1 MEENHQKYLKL
12 LSKRFPTEQSAAT
25 EIINLQAILA
35 LPKGTEHFLTD
46 IHGEDEQFLHVLK
59 NGSGTVRRKVEAVIG
74 SKKDD
79 AYKKMLTTLI
89 YYPKEKLELLKESV
103 EADDWDDWCMETLQ
117 YLVDVV
123 KRVSSKYTRSKVR
136 RAIPEEYRYVVE
148 ELITEKEEIYDKERY
163 YEEILRSIVDV
174 GVADSVII
182 TLCNLIQRLVVDH
195 LHIVGDIYDRGPGPH
210 IIMDKLCEYHS
221 VDVVWGNHDVVWM
234 GAACGNPACIANVI
248 RMSVRYGNL
257 GVIEDGYGIN
267 LLPLAAF
274 AMKQYE
280 NVDLSGFHLK
290 ENNRGEFFD
299 LAKIESQMYKAI
311 TMIQFKVEGQ
321 IIGRNPDFEMDN
333 QRLLDKIDYTKKTVR
348 IEGVEYPLSDCDFP
362 TVNPEDPY
370 ALSPEEDQVMKQ
382 LIYGFTNSEKLK
394 NHIRLLYEKGSLYRI
409 YNGNL
414 LYHGCVPLNEDATF
428 KHSMVGGKETCGRAM
443 YDMLEDYARKAF
455 YAPVGSPERTKGGD
469 ILWYL
474 WCGPKSPS
482 YGRSKMTTF
491 ERLFIEEKETHAEKK
506 DAYYR
511 YIENDEKVA
520 SDILKEFGLTG
531 VHSHIINGH
540 VPVETKKGQTPI
552 RAGGKV
558 LMIDGGFSKA
568 YHAKTGIAGYTLA
581 IDSHGMWL
589 VEHEQFESKDDAIR
603 RETDIVSDTLTVEN
617 FEKRMYVE
625 DTDVGKGLKEE
636 IRDLTDLLN
645 AYRNGIIEPKG

>member
-348 IEGVEYPLSDCDFP
+348 IEGVEYPLLDCDFP

-370 ALSPEEDQVMKQ
+370 ELSPEEDQVMKQ

>member
-1 MEENHQKYLKL
+1 
-12 LSKRFPTEQSAAT
+12 
-25 EIINLQAILA
+25 
-35 LPKGTEHFLTD
+35 
-46 IHGEDEQFLHVLK
+46 
-59 NGSGTVRRKVEAVIG
+59 
-74 SKKDD
+74 
-79 AYKKMLTTLI
+79 
-89 YYPKEKLELLKESV
+89 
-103 EADDWDDWCMETLQ
+103 
-117 YLVDVV
+117 
-123 KRVSSKYTRSKVR
+123 
-136 RAIPEEYRYVVE
+136 
-148 ELITEKEEIYDKERY
+148 
-163 YEEILRSIVDV
+163 
-174 GVADSVII
+174 
-182 TLCNLIQRLVVDH
+182 
-195 LHIVGDIYDRGPGPH
+195 
-210 IIMDKLCEYHS
+210 
-221 VDVVWGNHDVVWM
+221 
-234 GAACGNPACIANVI
+234 
-248 RMSVRYGNL
+248 
-257 GVIEDGYGIN
+257 
-267 LLPLAAF
+267 
-274 AMKQYE
+274 
-280 NVDLSGFHLK
+280 
-290 ENNRGEFFD
+290 
-299 LAKIESQMYKAI
+299 
-311 TMIQFKVEGQ
+311 
-321 IIGRNPDFEMDN
+321 
-333 QRLLDKIDYTKKTVR
+333 
-348 IEGVEYPLSDCDFP
+348 
-362 TVNPEDPY
+362 
-370 ALSPEEDQVMKQ
+370 
-382 LIYGFTNSEKLK
+382 
-394 NHIRLLYEKGSLYRI
+394 
-409 YNGNL
+409 
-414 LYHGCVPLNEDATF
+414 
-428 KHSMVGGKETCGRAM
+428 M

-617 FEKRMYVE
+617 YEKRMYVE